1 MDAFNIL
8 FNSNHKG
15 MKDLSNFK
23 HFIGCDVSKNT
34 LDFAIHE
41 KGKDYRMFEHIQ
53 VTNNLEGFQ
62 AMRKWLRTFKIKLS
76 DVVIAMEHTGSYSTA
91 LAEWSFKKGY
101 TFVFLHPLDV
111 KNAGARGRN
120 KTDKV
125 DSQFIADYV
134 YTMRE
139 KLAPSQ
145 PEAPAIKRLRQLYN
159 ERRLAVKTRTA
170 YLNQMKNITDKDTLK
185 RQQKI
190 VDAFDAQIKQIENAI
205 LLTVKSD
212 QKIQNNYELLISIKG
227 IGMINAAVT
236 IIATGNFTRFQTARQ
251 YAKFCC
257 VSPMSNQSGTS
268 IRKGEHV
275 SKAGHNE
282 IKSVLTVGAR
292 SAIRNDKGLKAYY
305 ERKIAEGKTYGCVMN
320 AVKFKLICR
329 IFAVVERQTPYVE
342 INKFRS

>member
-1 MDAFNIL
+1 
-8 FNSNHKG
+8 

-53 VTNNLEGFQ
+53 VANNLEGFQ

-76 DVVIAMEHTGSYSTA
+76 ESVIAMEHTGSYSVA
-91 LAEWSFKKGY
+91 LGEWCFKKGY

-120 KTDKV
+120 KTDKI
-125 DSQFIADYV
+125 DAQFIADYA

-139 KLAPSQ
+139 KLSPSE
-145 PEAPAIKRLRQLYN
+145 PEAPVIKRLRQLHN

-170 YLNQMKNITDKDTLK
+170 YLNQMKNISDKDALR

-190 VDAFDAQIKQIENAI
+190 VEAFDAQIKLIENAI
-205 LLTVKSD
+205 LQTVKSD
-212 QKIQNNYELLISIKG
+212 EKIQNNYNLLVSISG
-227 IGMINAAVT
+227 IGMINAVVT

-257 VSPMSNQSGTS
+257 VSPLSNQSGTS

-275 SKAGHNE
+275 GKAGHNE
-282 IKSVLTVGAR
+282 LKSILTEGAR
-292 SAIRNDKGLKAYY
+292 SAIIHDKGLKTYY
-305 ERKIAEGKTYGCVMN
+305 ERKRAEGKTHGCVMN
-320 AVKFKLICR
+320 AVKFKLVCR
-329 IFAVVERQTPYVE
+329 IFAVIERQIPY
-342 INKFRS
+342 IDTDKFRS